1 MKSEISAIEKREGR
15 LAGMS
20 YQGVVKKVNERK
32 VVQIELIANI
42 KNRLTNEVVTK
53 KIYYIYKV
61 QNEILE
67 MILSDEYYK
76 KYPYFMPL
84 DSEYEKYFRLLK
96 TNETIKNLC
105 LYETLDVNDYRVLID
120 NQVIYENKNLL
131 KNQANVLHCQY
142 KMDNYIVKA
151 RTILVIVL
159 A

>member
-1 MKSEISAIEKREGR
+1 M
-15 LAGMS
+15 
-20 YQGVVKKVNERK
+20 NERK

-76 KYPYFMPL
+76 KYPYFMAL

-131 KNQANVLHCQY
+131 KN
-142 KMDNYIVKA
+142 
-151 RTILVIVL
+151 
-159 A
+159 